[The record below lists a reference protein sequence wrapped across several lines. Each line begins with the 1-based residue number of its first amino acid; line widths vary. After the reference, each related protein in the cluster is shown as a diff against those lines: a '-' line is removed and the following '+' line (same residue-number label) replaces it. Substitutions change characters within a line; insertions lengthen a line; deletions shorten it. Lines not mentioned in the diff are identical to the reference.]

1 MGLYRNVI
9 SFFSEKV
16 TFAAR
21 GERGHVHEP
30 GFMRRMTR

>member
-1 MGLYRNVI
+1 MTSKPYRNAI
-9 SFFSEKV
+9 SL
-16 TFAAR
+16 FAAR